1 MTALELLTDEQFAD
15 LVDQELRDQAG
26 DVAAKAIR
34 RPENLYRWRGVL
46 LAMKRDIE
54 WQMSN
59 ISAARKE
66 VKVSFFYEGGGGA
79 PAYASYLKDSDR
91 RRANSLRVLCGVEKR
106 LTEVNDLIEHT
117 AVVDTD
123 VLRDRLN
130 EALDLLSIGEDDT
143 DNEAVEIIAD
153 LVERLE
159 AA

>member
-1 MTALELLTDEQFAD
+1 MSLELLNDNQFAA
-15 LVDQELRDQAG
+15 LVDEELRDQAG
-26 DVAAKAIR
+26 DVAAKALR

-46 LAMKRDIE
+46 SAMKRDIE

-66 VKVSFFYEGGGGA
+66 AKVSFFYEDEGGA
-79 PAYASYLKDSDR
+79 VAFARYMKDSDR

-117 AVVDTD
+117 TVVDTD
-123 VLRDRLN
+123 VLRDRLT